1 MEEKEGFPDN
11 PKGHFEQILENVSGV
26 HESYKKKPEH
36 WIWTQSFKEEMD
48 EAAQRG
54 LISQGDAEEL
64 TKRVRDV
71 VRKDRKFYEKV
82 KGKLAKTLKIEE
94 LDEWWEENNT

>member
-1 MEEKEGFPDN
+1 
-11 PKGHFEQILENVSGV
+11 
-26 HESYKKKPEH
+26 
-36 WIWTQSFKEEMD
+36 MD

-64 TKRVRDV
+64 TKKVREV

-82 KGKLAKTLKIEE
+82 KGKLAETLKMEK
-94 LDEWWEENNT
+94 LDEWWEENGASY